1 MVSKGVRVVR
11 GGGLLPLALLLLA
24 RGAAAQAQPA
34 KAPAAPAAP
43 AAPNAR
49 PGAAATPPAAGTNV
63 TASTGGNAA
72 IIDTGVSDAQK
83 AQAIQ
88 ELKDRLH
95 MAGPGQ
101 GLTSDEAA
109 RRAMQTNATIEAKKR
124 ALEEAESGIDSA
136 NAAYWPTLK
145 LSASYT
151 RLSHVA
157 AVQFLPP
164 AFADA
169 LSIVAGQPIVISP
182 VKFPENAWSFD
193 AALQVPISDYVFKV
207 SHGVAGASKQ
217 RDAAAFDRNAT
228 FASVA
233 RDARVAYYTW
243 VRQQTQVVIANQAL
257 EQAQGHQRDTQ
268 NSFAA
273 GLASKAD
280 VLRTQA
286 DVANAMLELQMAR
299 NNTAVAAAQLDVA
312 MGLPPGQEHAIGEEV
327 FVEAPEL
334 AQLPSSEAGLREA
347 LAKRAEVKS
356 LDAAS
361 GAAREQAKSARIG
374 NYPRLDGQAA
384 ATYAN
389 PNQRYF
395 IPDGKFHESWQAGLV
410 LSWTPTA
417 IPSNNATAAT
427 ADVKAEELLA
437 QRRAV
442 GDGIKVE
449 IEQALRSAETARYS
463 INVATTQLTSAE
475 ESYRVRTELFRAG
488 RGTNVELTDAETAL
502 TNARIALA
510 DSYISARIALVQLNH
525 ALGRDAAPPA
535 GNGTER

>member
-1 MVSKGVRVVR
+1 
-11 GGGLLPLALLLLA
+11 
-24 RGAAAQAQPA
+24 
-34 KAPAAPAAP
+34 
-43 AAPNAR
+43 
-49 PGAAATPPAAGTNV
+49 
-63 TASTGGNAA
+63 
-72 IIDTGVSDAQK
+72 VSDAQK

-88 ELKDRLH
+88 QLKDRLH
-95 MAGPGQ
+95 IAGPGQ

-109 RRAMQTNATIEAKKR
+109 RRAMQTNATVEAKKK

-136 NAAYWPTLK
+136 SAAYWPTLK

-151 RLSHVA
+151 RLSHVN

-257 EQAQGHQRDTQ
+257 EQAQGHLRDTQ

-280 VLRTQA
+280 VLRTQS
-286 DVANAMLELQMAR
+286 DVANAMLALQTAR

-312 MGLPPGQEHAIGEEV
+312 MGLPPGQQHEIGEEV

-334 AQLPSSEAGLREA
+334 AQLPSAEAGLREA
-347 LAKRAEVKS
+347 LAQRAELKS
-356 LDAAS
+356 LEAAS
-361 GAAREQAKSARIG
+361 AASREQAKSARIG
-374 NYPRLDGQAA
+374 NYPRLDGQAT

-395 IPDGKFHESWQAGLV
+395 IPDGKFHESWQAGVV

-417 IPSNNATAAT
+417 IPMNNATAAT
-427 ADVKAEELLA
+427 ADVKAQELLA

-442 GDGIKVE
+442 EDGIKVE
-449 IEQALRSAETARYS
+449 LEQALRSAETAHYS
-463 INVATTQLTSAE
+463 IGVATTQLMSAE
-475 ESYRVRTELFRAG
+475 EGLRVRTELFRAG
-488 RGTNVELTDAETAL
+488 RGTNVELTDAETTL
-502 TNARIALA
+502 TNARIQLA
-510 DSYISARIALVQLNH
+510 DAYVAARIALVQLNH
-525 ALGRDAAPPA
+525 ALGRDAAPPSRSSA
-535 GNGTER
+535 KAE

>member
-1 MVSKGVRVVR
+1 M
-11 GGGLLPLALLLLA
+11 
-24 RGAAAQAQPA
+24 
-34 KAPAAPAAP
+34 
-43 AAPNAR
+43 
-49 PGAAATPPAAGTNV
+49 
-63 TASTGGNAA
+63 
-72 IIDTGVSDAQK
+72 IDTGVSDAQK

-109 RRAMQTNATIEAKKR
+109 RRAMQTNATIEAKRK

-151 RLSHVA
+151 RLSHVPSVNFFPTTFVDVINAVA
-157 AVQFLPP
+157 AQNGLPP
-164 AFADA
+164 VSFK
-169 LSIVAGQPIVISP
+169 PI
-182 VKFPENAWSFD
+182 KFQENAGSFD
-193 AALQVPISDYVFKV
+193 ASLQVPISDYVFKV

-217 RDAAAFDRNAT
+217 RDAAAYDRNAT
-228 FASVA
+228 VASVA

-280 VLRTQA
+280 VLRTQS
-286 DVANAMLELQMAR
+286 DVANAMLQLETAR
-299 NNTAVAAAQLDVA
+299 NNTAIAATQLDVA
-312 MGLPPGQEHAIGEEV
+312 MGLPPGQQHEIGEEV

-334 AQLPSSEAGLREA
+334 AQLPTSEAGLREA
-347 LAKRAEVKS
+347 LAQRAEVKS

-361 GAAREQAKSARIG
+361 AASREQAKSARIG

-384 ATYAN
+384 ASYAN

-395 IPDGKFHESWQAGLV
+395 IPDEKFHGSWQAGVV

-417 IPSNNATAAT
+417 IPMNNATAAT

-442 GDGIKVE
+442 EDGIKVE
-449 IEQALRSAETARYS
+449 LEQAARSAETARYS
-463 INVATTQLTSAE
+463 IGVATTQLMSAE

-488 RGTNVELTDAETAL
+488 RGTNVELTDAETTL
-502 TNARIALA
+502 TNARIQLA
-510 DSYISARIALVQLNH
+510 DAYITARIALVQLNH
-525 ALGRDAAPPA
+525 ALGRDATPPA
-535 GNGTER
+535 GTDQSSQ